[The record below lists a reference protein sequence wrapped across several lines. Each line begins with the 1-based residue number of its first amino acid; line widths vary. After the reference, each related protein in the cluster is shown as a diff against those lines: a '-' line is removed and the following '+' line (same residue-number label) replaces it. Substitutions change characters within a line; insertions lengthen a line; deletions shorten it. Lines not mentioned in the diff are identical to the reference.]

1 MTLEIPEEVLK
12 TLAEPDAKGVVRT
25 TVALRINQDGGADVV
40 EINDMPVPNDGE
52 EEGEQSPDSETS
64 EQPAPMPS
72 SRDIAAQISAA

>member
-52 EEGEQSPDSETS
+52 EEGEQSSAD
-64 EQPAPMPS
+64 QPAPMPS